1 MNDLKPLGAKNWIG
15 FLIKIIYLSFAFDSI
30 LKVGVVGLQ
39 FHLGIIA
46 VFIVNVLLIISRPKD
61 FIVFK
66 KTDKYFYFF
75 LIYVFFNGIIFNGV
89 TSIKMFIYLFLA
101 FNIYLFI
108 NYFRDVFNKS
118 FFLQF
123 QIILIVTGLF
133 QFILYVVFNYQ
144 IAFINPEHYEK
155 GFSVAKRLRGF
166 FLEPNWYSI
175 AITFNTILLVRN
187 NLLDF
192 FKNQRFILIM
202 TLVVILLNGSIGL
215 FVILFLFYS
224 FYYLRRRPIFAVVLF
239 LFLSIGLNYVFKV
252 RHSVRSGK
260 IENQTELL
268 NYGSRIIPV
277 VRAHEYINKNG
288 VVGLIFGNGFGTWGT
303 VAIKNNISLLVEKSD
318 PMVRGASELP
328 VIIFELGY
336 LGLFILILD
345 LISLYSKIDKR
356 DFDLTCGIFLFLTCI
371 LLYPILKF
379 WMYMPYY
386 FILRGII
393 TRTKET
399 V

>member
-1 MNDLKPLGAKNWIG
+1 MNDLTPLGTKNWIN
-15 FLIKIIYLSFAFDSI
+15 FFIKLIYLSFAFDSI
-30 LKVGVVGLQ
+30 LKVEIAGLQ

-46 VFIVNVLLIISRPKD
+46 VFIANLMLTISRPKQ
-61 FIVFK
+61 FFLFK
-66 KTDKYFYFF
+66 KIDKYFYLF
-75 LIYVFFNGIIFNGV
+75 LIYALFNGLIFNGL
-89 TSIKMFIYLFLA
+89 TSIKMFVYLFLA
-101 FNIYLFI
+101 FNIYLFT
-108 NYFRDVFNKS
+108 NYFRKKFNQT
-118 FFLQF
+118 FFIQF

-133 QFILYVVFNYQ
+133 QFFLYVAFNYQ
-144 IAFINPEHYEK
+144 IAFIDPEHYEK

-192 FKNQRFILIM
+192 LKNQRFILVM

-215 FVILFLFYS
+215 FVIFFLFYS
-224 FYYLRRRPIFAVVLF
+224 FYYLKRKPVFAIVIF
-239 LFLSIGLNYVFKV
+239 LFLSIGLNYVFTI
-252 RHSVRSGK
+252 RHSVRSAK
-260 IENQTELL
+260 IQNQTELL

-277 VRAHEYINKNG
+277 IRAHEYINKKG
-288 VVGLIFGNGFGTWGT
+288 VVSLIFGNGFGTWGT
-303 VAIKNNISLLVEKSD
+303 VAIENNISLLVEKSD

-336 LGLFILILD
+336 LGLLLLILD
-345 LISLYSKIDKR
+345 LLTLYSNIDKR
-356 DFDLTCGIFLFLTCI
+356 DFYLTCGIFLFLACI

-393 TRTKET
+393 KQTKET